1 MAFACLES
9 IMKPYGTDVSGENG
23 MDITEVREHEDGG
36 ATYVFDMTKE
46 EMNIMAKEGVK
57 LALLL
62 SICEMNY
69 ADLAKMLIE
78 KREQSDSE

>member
-1 MAFACLES
+1 
-9 IMKPYGTDVSGENG
+9 
-23 MDITEVREHEDGG
+23 MDIIEVREHEDGG

-46 EMNIMAKEGVK
+46 EMSIMAKEGVK

-62 SICEMNY
+62 GICEMNY

-78 KREQSDSE
+78 KREQSDGE

>member
-1 MAFACLES
+1 
-9 IMKPYGTDVSGENG
+9 
-23 MDITEVREHEDGG
+23 MDITEVREHDDGG

>member
-1 MAFACLES
+1 
-9 IMKPYGTDVSGENG
+9 
-23 MDITEVREHEDGG
+23 MDIIEVREHEDGG

-78 KREQSDSE
+78 KRERSDSE

>member
-1 MAFACLES
+1 
-9 IMKPYGTDVSGENG
+9 
-23 MDITEVREHEDGG
+23 MDIIEVREHEDGG

-46 EMNIMAKEGVK
+46 EMGIMAKEGVK

-62 SICEMNY
+62 GICEMNY

-78 KREQSDSE
+78 KREQSDGE

>member
-1 MAFACLES
+1 
-9 IMKPYGTDVSGENG
+9 
-23 MDITEVREHEDGG
+23 MDIIEVREHEDGG

-46 EMNIMAKEGVK
+46 EMSIMAKEGVK

-62 SICEMNY
+62 GICEMSY

>member
-1 MAFACLES
+1 
-9 IMKPYGTDVSGENG
+9 

-57 LALLL
+57 LGT
-62 SICEMNY
+62 S
-69 ADLAKMLIE
+69 
-78 KREQSDSE
+78 S

>member
-1 MAFACLES
+1 
-9 IMKPYGTDVSGENG
+9 
-23 MDITEVREHEDGG
+23 MDIIEVREHEDGG

-46 EMNIMAKEGVK
+46 EMSIMAKEGVK

-62 SICEMNY
+62 GICEMNY

>member
-1 MAFACLES
+1 
-9 IMKPYGTDVSGENG
+9 
-23 MDITEVREHEDGG
+23 MDIIEVREHEDGG

-62 SICEMNY
+62 SICEMSY